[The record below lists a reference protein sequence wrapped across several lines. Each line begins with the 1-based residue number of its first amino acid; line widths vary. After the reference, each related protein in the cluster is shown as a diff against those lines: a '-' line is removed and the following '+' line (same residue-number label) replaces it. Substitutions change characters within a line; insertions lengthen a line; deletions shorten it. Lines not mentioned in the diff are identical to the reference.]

1 MKQSVTRL
9 GIGGAAVFVGLLQI
23 ISVAQVRDHPYDGYL
38 AGRDHVVIEVT
49 PGGPAQRAGLR
60 PGDRIIRLGG
70 AAADDSRAL
79 DAQPRARIGDTREI
93 IVERGGTPVTLAI
106 TFTSLPPI
114 RVIAYL
120 ASNLTGISFL
130 AFGLWALIRIPRTST
145 TLLALAG
152 IGLGAAFVEMPYFES
167 PAARAIQ
174 DVTLLPVALFGFVFL
189 LHFTLV
195 FPTPKRILS
204 NRFTL
209 PALYGLPA
217 LVAIAYVLGRTT
229 RTGVEPSG
237 WPLLAALV
245 LFMLAFTMSA
255 AALVHSYVNA
265 VPASR
270 SAWGLNFLLMC
281 MVLGMAPIVVTAIAL
296 VAPRVVLPGADYY
309 DVVWVLIPVA
319 LARAAV
325 RHARTEDAGAA
336 AI

>member
-1 MKQSVTRL
+1 
-9 GIGGAAVFVGLLQI
+9 
-23 ISVAQVRDHPYDGYL
+23 
-38 AGRDHVVIEVT
+38 
-49 PGGPAQRAGLR
+49 
-60 PGDRIIRLGG
+60 
-70 AAADDSRAL
+70 
-79 DAQPRARIGDTREI
+79 
-93 IVERGGTPVTLAI
+93 
-106 TFTSLPPI
+106 
-114 RVIAYL
+114 
-120 ASNLTGISFL
+120 
-130 AFGLWALIRIPRTST
+130 
-145 TLLALAG
+145 
-152 IGLGAAFVEMPYFES
+152 
-167 PAARAIQ
+167 
-174 DVTLLPVALFGFVFL
+174 
-189 LHFTLV
+189 
-195 FPTPKRILS
+195 
-204 NRFTL
+204 
-209 PALYGLPA
+209 
-217 LVAIAYVLGRTT
+217 
-229 RTGVEPSG
+229 VEPSG